1 MVSSQDLQWYASNC
15 NAVIEERGMKLSDTY
30 LFQIDLLAVP
40 VDSLSLPSFPFI
52 FPLCHFFHGFF
63 DAFFFPFIVGLRILN
78 YLSIQHTAFSIH
90 LCFSISLFTAFH
102 TSSLP
107 GLHWKQLSFLFFFCL
122 QHGTEASSSHYSK
135 HYHSCPSI
143 ITCIFYGHPSTSSDL
158 VARTDWPFTLVLAS
172 ISLFCFFQRTRL
184 LLTFAICPCTQ
195 SFCFSLSWGSGKFIT
210 KDLSQKVSSITKVVI
225 KNRDVRYTS

>member
-90 LCFSISLFTAFH
+90 LCFSISFFTAFH

-107 GLHWKQLSFLFFFCL
+107 GLHWKQLSFLFFFV
-122 QHGTEASSSHYSK
+122 SSMGLR
-135 HYHSCPSI
+135 PPLL
-143 ITCIFYGHPSTSSDL
+143 ITPSTI
-158 VARTDWPFTLVLAS
+158 THVLA
-172 ISLFCFFQRTRL
+172 L
-184 LLTFAICPCTQ
+184 LLVSSMGLCPHPLTWWQ
-195 SFCFSLSWGSGKFIT
+195 GLTDPSHLSWP
-210 KDLSQKVSSITKVVI
+210 LSPCFVSSRGPVSYSFLPSAHALRAFVFL
-225 KNRDVRYTS
+225 

>member
-1 MVSSQDLQWYASNC
+1 MS
-15 NAVIEERGMKLSDTY
+15 
-30 LFQIDLLAVP
+30 LFPWVFWCFL
-40 VDSLSLPSFPFI
+40 FPFYCGPQDFKLLVNSAHCFLYSPLFLHFSLHC
-52 FPLCHFFHGFF
+52 FPHQFTSRSSLKT
-63 DAFFFPFIVGLRILN
+63 AF
-78 YLSIQHTAFSIH
+78 LSI
-90 LCFSISLFTAFH
+90 
-102 TSSLP
+102 
-107 GLHWKQLSFLFFFCL
+107 FFCL

-184 LLTFAICPCTQ
+184 LLSFAICPCTQ
-195 SFCFSLSWGSGKFIT
+195 SFCFSLSQGSGKFIT

-225 KNRDVRYTS
+225 KNRCKVYFLAFVVARSIPLKLFSAIFVND